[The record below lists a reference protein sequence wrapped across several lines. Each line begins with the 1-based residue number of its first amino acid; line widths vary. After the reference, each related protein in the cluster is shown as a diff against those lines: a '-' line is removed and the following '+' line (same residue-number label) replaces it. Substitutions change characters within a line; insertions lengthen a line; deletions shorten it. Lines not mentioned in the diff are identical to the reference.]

1 MALDP
6 GSLAYYCIKHL
17 VQRYNEEVVMEF
29 DSTQPIWL
37 QLIAEFSRRIAVGIW
52 PAGERIAGVRDLA
65 LELGVNPNTVQ
76 RAFGELERD
85 NLVRSERTTGRFVT
99 EDQQLIKSLRRR
111 LATQAADDFVQ
122 RGRGFGMSLR
132 DAQSLLEERWTD
144 DHDHYETN
152 TRQGG

>member
-1 MALDP
+1 
-6 GSLAYYCIKHL
+6 
-17 VQRYNEEVVMEF
+17 MEF

-37 QLIAEFSRRIAVGIW
+37 QLIAEFQRRIAVGIW

-65 LELGVNPNTVQ
+65 AELGVNPNTVQ

-99 EDQQLIKSLRRR
+99 QDQQLIKGLRRR
-111 LATQAADDFVQ
+111 LATEAADDFVQ
-122 RGRGFGMSLR
+122 RGRGFGMSLG
-132 DAQSLLEERWTD
+132 DARALLEERWTD
-144 DHDHYETN
+144 DNNHDDAG